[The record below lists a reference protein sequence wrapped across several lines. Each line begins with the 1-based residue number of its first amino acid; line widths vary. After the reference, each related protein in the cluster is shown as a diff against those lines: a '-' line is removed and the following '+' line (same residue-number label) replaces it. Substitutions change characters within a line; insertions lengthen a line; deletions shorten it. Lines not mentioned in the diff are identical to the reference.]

1 MMADPTPESTLAG
14 ATGSTGCSMH
24 EPYALQ
30 VLGDQMEPEF
40 PDRCVVIIEPT
51 DQRRH
56 GSYVFAE
63 VEGVRWFRKYVKDT
77 QGRERLIA
85 ENRIYPDIELNGLEW
100 QVLGVIIQ
108 RNIRRRI
115 KHYDYSREPQA
126 APVVEIRDLT
136 GR

>member
-1 MMADPTPESTLAG
+1 
-14 ATGSTGCSMH
+14 MH

-51 DQRRH
+51 DQRRN
-56 GSYVFAE
+56 GTYCFVE

-77 QGRERLIA
+77 DGRERLIA
-85 ENRIYPDIELNGLEW
+85 ENRLYPDIELDGLDW
-100 QVLGVIIQ
+100 KVLGVIIQ
-108 RNIRRRI
+108 RNIRRKI
-115 KHYDYSREPQA
+115 KHYDYSQEPLA